1 MNSRLKSQGFTLIK
15 GFTLIEV
22 MIVVVVVAI
31 LVAVALPSYQQQI
44 IKTRRSLAAGELIKV
59 QARQEQFF
67 VNNKRYA
74 TDLTD
79 LGYGAA
85 SYGIDSNGNPVAA
98 AAANRIYVI
107 QLAAGASATAFT
119 LEAVPQLA
127 QAKDAHCET
136 LVLTSLGVKSVSA
149 GATMDADYC
158 W

>member
-1 MNSRLKSQGFTLIK
+1 MNSRLKSQ

-31 LVAVALPSYQQQI
+31 LVAVALPSYNQQI
-44 IKTRRSLAAGELIKV
+44 MKTRRSLAAGELIKV

-79 LGYGAA
+79 LGYTGA
-85 SYGIDSNGNPVAA
+85 SYGIDRNGKPVADDA
-98 AAANRIYVI
+98 DSRIYII
-107 QLAAGASATAFT
+107 QLAADASATAFT
-119 LEAVPQLA
+119 LEAVPQLEQA
-127 QAKDAHCET
+127 QDAHCET
-136 LVLTSLGVKSVSA
+136 LQLSSLGEKTID
-149 GATMDADYC
+149 GGTMAASYC

>member
-1 MNSRLKSQGFTLIK
+1 MNSRLKNQGFTLV
-15 GFTLIEV
+15 EV

-31 LVAVALPSYQQQI
+31 LVAVALPSYNQQI
-44 IKTRRSLAAGELIKV
+44 MKTRRSLAAGELIKV

-85 SYGIDSNGNPVAA
+85 TYGIDRDGNPVAA

-107 QLAAGASATAFT
+107 QLAAGATATAFT
-119 LEAVPQLA
+119 LEAVPQLE
-127 QAKDAHCET
+127 QAADAHCET
-136 LVLTSLGVKSVSA
+136 LTLSSLGVKDVSV
-149 GATMDADYC
+149 GATMDAAYC